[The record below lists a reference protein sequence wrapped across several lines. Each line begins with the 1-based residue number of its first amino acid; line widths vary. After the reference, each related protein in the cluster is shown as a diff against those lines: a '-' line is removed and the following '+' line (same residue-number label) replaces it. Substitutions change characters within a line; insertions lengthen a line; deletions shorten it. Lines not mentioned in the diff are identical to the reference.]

1 MTSTP
6 HPTLSSNYTITH
18 LPIAGST
25 QISSR
30 VSLLVSKLDSSA
42 AKPSNDED
50 ATEPEK
56 AKLALVVLTAKAR
69 YAHKLISVV
78 EIAKREVLAAAAAT
92 ATASAGEGGGGR
104 WFQYSALSGEVVDV
118 ERRGALVGGKAELD
132 EEDADGDEDAFE
144 MMGAKEGGGVK
155 KRNVPVLT
163 VYVCG
168 EAVRELRVAYGYVFS
183 SLSNGTGLNGRVAD

>member
-18 LPIAGST
+18 LPITGST

-92 ATASAGEGGGGR
+92 ASAGEGGGGR

-118 ERRGALVGGKAELD
+118 ERRGALLGGKAELD
-132 EEDADGDEDAFE
+132 EEDVDGDEDAFE
-144 MMGAKEGGGVK
+144 TMGAKEGGGVK

-168 EAVRELRVAYGYVFS
+168 EAVRELRVAYGYVFY
-183 SLSNGTGLNGRVAD
+183 SLSIGTGLIWKGV